1 MKKYI
6 LIIAAILMA
15 GFVNAQS
22 YKEEVDLLQ
31 AAVGMDKKEMVA
43 GFLQLAPENPFWTVY
58 DEYEAKRK
66 ELGKKRIDL
75 LSRYAENYMNLTDAE
90 IDAYMKEVKSLKAS
104 SDKLIDTYYGKV
116 KKASGSKV
124 AAQFYEIENYILSTI
139 RLEVLDNI
147 PFFGELDN

>member
-1 MKKYI
+1 MKKNI

-15 GFVNAQS
+15 GFANAQS

-31 AAVGMDKKEMVA
+31 AAVGMDKKEMVG

-124 AAQFYEIENYILSTI
+124 AAQFYEIENYIICTI

>member
-1 MKKYI
+1 MKKNI

-15 GFVNAQS
+15 GFANAQS
-22 YKEEVDLLQ
+22 NKEEVDILQ
-31 AAVGMDKKEMVA
+31 AAVGMDKKDMVT
-43 GFLQLAPENPFWTVY
+43 GFLQLAPENPFWKVY

-124 AAQFYEIENYILSTI
+124 AAQFYEIENYIISTI